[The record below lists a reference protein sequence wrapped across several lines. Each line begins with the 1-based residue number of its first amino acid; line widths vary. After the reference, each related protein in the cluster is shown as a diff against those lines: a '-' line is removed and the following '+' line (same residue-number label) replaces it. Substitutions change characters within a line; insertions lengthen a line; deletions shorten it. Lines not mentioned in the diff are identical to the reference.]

1 MKKIFLF
8 TSFII
13 LLLSC
18 NTETNTD
25 DTSLLSGDWFMDDLT
40 YFDVFSRNLSEE
52 YILFTFNTDSNIL
65 EVVNYNSY
73 DALLPTGEYNFIYTE
88 NEIVITRNDQ
98 TLTFNYR
105 FEGENLIFEHQEQ
118 DNITDIEVWFTPKMQ
133 NCINNPF
140 EELEWLNDIKI
151 MMTQLEGESAKQII
165 QFVYNDECVY
175 LTKIGGLIK
184 VYNTQGTV
192 ICEINGTTNSCPDFY
207 DVATNRRI
215 LFSDL
220 IVLSE

>member
-40 YFDVFSRNLSEE
+40 YFDVFSQNLSEE

-175 LTKIGGLIK
+175 LTKIGGLFK